1 MLPDALLA
9 ILRVPMESRVRCQAP
24 GCRQTVYQSI
34 HVVRVND
41 TITVYGSQCFKI
53 HFQGQPVGSSLPTL
67 ASVTGRLLTEAERQ
81 MLDTN
86 TELLLEQLQREHAES
101 LDSSAAKL
109 SRLKHQATL
118 QRRVDIYEPGPPDQ
132 DGLYGQDEY
141 ADPALRDLIRAREQ
155 GASRSQMLN
164 ARGLKPGD
172 AGYYDFSLLLAKAG
186 FPF

>member
-53 HFQGQPVGSSLPTL
+53 HFQGQPVGSSLPAL

-86 TELLLEQLQREHAES
+86 TELLLEQLQREHAAY
-101 LDSSAAKL
+101 LDDVAAKL
-109 SRLKHQATL
+109 SRLKHQSTL
-118 QRRVDIYEPGPPDQ
+118 QRRVDIYEPGPPDH
-132 DGLYGQDEY
+132 DGQDEY

-155 GASRSQMLN
+155 GMSRSQMLS

-186 FPF
+186 FSF